1 MLPRLLRRTHINL
14 VKISVNNPMKTLGTI
29 VKKCNCAVSA
39 LLTASM
45 FLSSPGGF
53 AQIEVLDQVVA
64 IVDDDII
71 LASELQERVQGVRSN
86 LEARGVEMPADDV
99 LIRET
104 LDRLILDSIQLQLA
118 NRYGVRIP
126 DQQLDEAMTR
136 LARQNGLT
144 LEQFRIALEQAG
156 QSYAVAREGLR
167 DDLAIQRVQQGN
179 VMRNINISEQEIDN
193 FLATEEGEA
202 MTQPEYRVVQALLST
217 SRGEDAADVAAK
229 EAYVDET
236 LATIQSGTPFEQAV
250 SSIEP
255 YAFTG
260 GDLGWRK
267 LGDIPSMF
275 ADVVPDLRVGDVT
288 KVRSSSGFHLVYLA
302 DAMGGEQL
310 VRQTD
315 VRHILIK
322 PTEVLSEDAAET
334 LAKELKTRI
343 ESGEDFGGLARQYSD
358 DIGSAAEGGE
368 LGWTNP
374 GQMVIEFE
382 TTMANTPEGEIS
394 EPFRSEFGWHIL
406 EVPGRRDKDFSSEVR
421 RNQVAGYIRDQKY
434 QEELDAWL
442 RKIREEAFVDIK

>member
-1 MLPRLLRRTHINL
+1 MRCRLTTPRER
-14 VKISVNNPMKTLGTI
+14 SVL
-29 VKKCNCAVSA
+29 A
-39 LLTASM
+39 LLSVPLLALSVLTSLAS
-45 FLSSPGGF
+45 
-53 AQIEVLDQVVA
+53 AQIEVLDQVIA

-71 LASELQERVQGVRSN
+71 LASELQERVKGVRSTM
-86 LEARGVEMPADDV
+86 ESRGVEVPSDDV

-136 LARQNGLT
+136 LARQNALT
-144 LEQFRIALEQAG
+144 LEQFRIALEQSG
-156 QSYAVAREGLR
+156 QSYAAAREGLR

-193 FLATEEGEA
+193 FLTTEEGEA
-202 MTQPEYRVVQALLST
+202 MTQPEYQVVQALLSI
-217 SRGEDAADVAAK
+217 SRGEDAAEIAAK
-229 EAYVDET
+229 EAYVNKV
-236 LATIQSGTPFEQAV
+236 LSNIQSGQPFEQAV
-250 SSIEP
+250 SGTEP

-275 ADVVPDLRVGDVT
+275 ADTVPTLTVGEVA
-288 KVRSSSGFHLVYLA
+288 KVRSSSGLHLVYLA
-302 DAMGGEQL
+302 DAVGGEQL

-315 VRHILIK
+315 VRHILVK
-322 PTEVLSEDAAET
+322 PTEVLNEQAAED
-334 LAKELKTRI
+334 LVVELKARI
-343 ESGEDFGGLARQYSD
+343 EGGEDFGELARQYSD
-358 DIGSAAEGGE
+358 DIGSATEGGN

-374 GQMVIEFE
+374 GQMVPEFE
-382 TTMANTPEGEIS
+382 ATMAGTAEGSIS
-394 EPFRSEFGWHIL
+394 QPFRSEFGWHIL
-406 EVPGRRDKDFSSEVR
+406 EVKARRDKDFSGEVR

>member
-1 MLPRLLRRTHINL
+1 MRCRLTTPRER
-14 VKISVNNPMKTLGTI
+14 SVL
-29 VKKCNCAVSA
+29 A
-39 LLTASM
+39 LLSVPLLALCVLPSLAS
-45 FLSSPGGF
+45 

-71 LASELQERVQGVRSN
+71 LASELQERVKGVRSTM
-86 LEARGVEMPADDV
+86 ESRGVEVPSDDV

-144 LEQFRIALEQAG
+144 LEQFRIALEQSG
-156 QSYAVAREGLR
+156 QSYAAAREGLR

-193 FLATEEGEA
+193 FLTTEEGEA
-202 MTQPEYRVVQALLST
+202 MTQPEYQVVQALLSI
-217 SRGEDAADVAAK
+217 SRGEDAAEIAAK
-229 EAYVDET
+229 ESYVNEV
-236 LATIQSGTPFEQAV
+236 LSNIQSGQPFEQAV
-250 SSIEP
+250 SGTEP

-275 ADVVPDLRVGDVT
+275 ADTVPTLTVGEVA
-288 KVRSSSGFHLVYLA
+288 KVRSSSGLHLVYLA
-302 DAMGGEQL
+302 DAVGGEQL

-315 VRHILIK
+315 VRHILVK
-322 PTEVLSEDAAET
+322 PTEVLNEQAAED
-334 LAKELKTRI
+334 LVVELRARI
-343 ESGEDFGGLARQYSD
+343 EGGEDFGELARQYSD
-358 DIGSAAEGGE
+358 DIGSATEGGN

-374 GQMVIEFE
+374 GQMVPEFE
-382 TTMANTPEGEIS
+382 ATMAGTAEGSIS
-394 EPFRSEFGWHIL
+394 QPFRSEFGWHIL
-406 EVPGRRDKDFSSEVR
+406 EVKARRDKDFSGEVR

>member
-1 MLPRLLRRTHINL
+1 MRCRLTTPRER
-14 VKISVNNPMKTLGTI
+14 SVL
-29 VKKCNCAVSA
+29 A
-39 LLTASM
+39 LLSVPLLALSVLPSLAS
-45 FLSSPGGF
+45 

-71 LASELQERVQGVRSN
+71 LASELQERVQGVRSTM
-86 LEARGVEMPADDV
+86 ESRGVEIPSDDV

-144 LEQFRIALEQAG
+144 LEQFRIALEQSG
-156 QSYAVAREGLR
+156 QSYAAAREGLR

-193 FLATEEGEA
+193 FLTTEEGEA
-202 MTQPEYRVVQALLST
+202 MTQPEYQVVQALLSI
-217 SRGEDAADVAAK
+217 SRGEDAAEIAAK
-229 EAYVDET
+229 EAYVDEV
-236 LATIQSGTPFEQAV
+236 LSNIQSGQPFEQTV
-250 SSIEP
+250 SGTEP

-275 ADVVPDLRVGDVT
+275 ADTVPTLTVGEVA

-302 DAMGGEQL
+302 DAVGGEQL

-315 VRHILIK
+315 VRHILVK
-322 PTEVLSEDAAET
+322 PTEVLNEQAAED
-334 LAKELKTRI
+334 LVVELRARI
-343 ESGEDFGGLARQYSD
+343 ERGEDFGELARQYSD
-358 DIGSAAEGGE
+358 DIGSATEGGN

-374 GQMVIEFE
+374 GQMVPEFE
-382 TTMANTPEGEIS
+382 ATMAGTAEGSIS
-394 EPFRSEFGWHIL
+394 QPFRSEFGWHIL
-406 EVPGRRDKDFSSEVR
+406 EVKARRDKDFSGEVR

>member
-1 MLPRLLRRTHINL
+1 MKKRTYPSFL
-14 VKISVNNPMKTLGTI
+14 ALISLIGLASTWPV
-29 VKKCNCAVSA
+29 ASA
-39 LLTASM
+39 W
-45 FLSSPGGF
+45 
-53 AQIEVLDQVVA
+53 AQLQTLDQVVA

-71 LASELQERVQGVRSN
+71 LASELQERVAGVRSTM
-86 LEARGVEMPADDV
+86 ESRGVEMPDDETLV
-99 LIRET
+99 RET
-104 LDRLILDSIQLQLA
+104 LDRLILDSIQMQLA

-126 DQQLDEAMTR
+126 DAQLDEAMTR

-144 LEQFRIALEQAG
+144 LEQFRIAVEQSG
-156 QSYAVAREGLR
+156 QSYAATRESLR
-167 DDLAIQRVQQGN
+167 RDLAIQRVQQGN

-202 MTQPEYRVVQALLST
+202 MTQPEYRVIQALLAT
-217 SRGEDAADVAAK
+217 RRGEDSASVDAK
-229 EAYVDET
+229 EAFIDDT
-236 LATIQSGTPFEQAV
+236 LTRIQDGADFEAAV
-250 SSIEP
+250 SSVEP

-275 ADVVPDLRVGDVT
+275 ADVVPTMSIGEVA

-302 DAMGGEQL
+302 DAVGGERL
-310 VRQTD
+310 VKQTD
-315 VRHILIK
+315 VRHILVK
-322 PTEVLSEDAAET
+322 ATEVLDEAAAEA
-334 LAKELKTRI
+334 LAGQLMERVKG
-343 ESGEDFGGLARQYSD
+343 GEDFGALARQYSD

-374 GQMVIEFE
+374 GQMVPEFE
-382 TTMANTPEGEIS
+382 AAMAAADEGVVT

-406 EVPGRRDKDFSSEVR
+406 EVTGRRDKDFSGEIQ
-421 RNQVAGYIRDQKY
+421 RNQVANYIREQKY

>member
-1 MLPRLLRRTHINL
+1 MLRRFTAL
-14 VKISVNNPMKTLGTI
+14 REQ
-29 VKKCNCAVSA
+29 SA
-39 LLTASM
+39 LAVFSAPLLALC
-45 FLSSPGGF
+45 FLPSLGS

-71 LASELQERVQGVRSN
+71 LASELQERVQGVRSTM
-86 LEARGVEMPADDV
+86 ESRGVEVPSDDV

-144 LEQFRIALEQAG
+144 LEQFRIALEQSG
-156 QSYAVAREGLR
+156 QSYAAAREGLR

-193 FLATEEGEA
+193 FLTTEEGEA
-202 MTQPEYRVVQALLST
+202 MTQPEYRVVQALLSI
-217 SRGEDAADVAAK
+217 SRGEDASEVTAK
-229 EAYVDET
+229 EAYINEV
-236 LATIQSGTPFEQAV
+236 LSNIQSGQPFEQAV
-250 SSIEP
+250 SGTEP
-255 YAFTG
+255 YAFSG

-267 LGDIPSMF
+267 LGDMPSMF
-275 ADVVPDLRVGDVT
+275 ADAVPVLTVGEVT

-302 DAMGGEQL
+302 DAVGGEQL

-315 VRHILIK
+315 VRHILVK
-322 PTEVLSEDAAET
+322 PTEVLNEQAAED
-334 LAKELKTRI
+334 LAVELKARI
-343 ESGEDFGGLARQYSD
+343 EAGEPFGELARQYSD

-374 GQMVIEFE
+374 GQMVPEFE
-382 TTMANTPEGEIS
+382 ATMAGTAEGSIS

-406 EVPGRRDKDFSSEVR
+406 EVKARRDKDFSGEVR
-421 RNQVAGYIRDQKY
+421 RNQVAGYIREQKY

>member
-1 MLPRLLRRTHINL
+1 MRCRLTTPSERSGL
-14 VKISVNNPMKTLGTI
+14 
-29 VKKCNCAVSA
+29 A
-39 LLTASM
+39 LLSVPLLALCVLPSLAS
-45 FLSSPGGF
+45 

-71 LASELQERVQGVRSN
+71 LASELQERLRGVRSTM
-86 LEARGVEMPADDV
+86 ESRGVEVPSDDV

-144 LEQFRIALEQAG
+144 LEQFRIALEQSG
-156 QSYAVAREGLR
+156 QSYAAAREGLR

-193 FLATEEGEA
+193 FLTTEEGEA
-202 MTQPEYRVVQALLST
+202 MTQPEYQVVQVLLSI
-217 SRGEDAADVAAK
+217 SRGEDAAEIAAK
-229 EAYVDET
+229 EAYVDEV
-236 LATIQSGTPFEQAV
+236 LSNIQSGQPFEQAV
-250 SSIEP
+250 SGTEP

-267 LGDIPSMF
+267 LGDLPSMF
-275 ADVVPDLRVGDVT
+275 ADTVPTLTVGEVA
-288 KVRSSSGFHLVYLA
+288 KVRSSSGLHLVYLA
-302 DAMGGEQL
+302 DAVGGEQL

-315 VRHILIK
+315 VRHILVK
-322 PTEVLSEDAAET
+322 PTEVLNEQAAED
-334 LAKELKTRI
+334 LVVELKARI
-343 ESGEDFGGLARQYSD
+343 EGGEDFGELARQYSD
-358 DIGSAAEGGE
+358 DIGSATEGGN

-374 GQMVIEFE
+374 GQMVPEFE
-382 TTMANTPEGEIS
+382 ATMAGTAEGSIS
-394 EPFRSEFGWHIL
+394 QPFRSEFGWHIL
-406 EVPGRRDKDFSSEVR
+406 EVKARRDKDFSGEVR

>member
-1 MLPRLLRRTHINL
+1 M
-14 VKISVNNPMKTLGTI
+14 
-29 VKKCNCAVSA
+29 
-39 LLTASM
+39 
-45 FLSSPGGF
+45 
-53 AQIEVLDQVVA
+53 LDQVVA

-71 LASELQERVQGVRSN
+71 LASELQERVAGVRSTM
-86 LEARGVEMPADDV
+86 ESRGVEMPDDETLV
-99 LIRET
+99 RET
-104 LDRLILDSIQLQLA
+104 LDRLILDSIQMQLA

-126 DQQLDEAMTR
+126 DAQLDEAMTR

-144 LEQFRIALEQAG
+144 LEQFRVAVEQSG
-156 QSYAVAREGLR
+156 QNYAATRESLR
-167 DDLAIQRVQQGN
+167 KDLAIQRVQQGN

-202 MTQPEYRVVQALLST
+202 MTQPEYRVIQALLAT
-217 SRGEDAADVAAK
+217 RRGEDAASVEAK
-229 EAYVDET
+229 ETFIDAT
-236 LATIQSGTPFEQAV
+236 LANIQGGTDFETAV
-250 SSIEP
+250 SGVEP

-275 ADVVPDLRVGDVT
+275 AEVVPTMSIGDVN

-302 DAMGGEQL
+302 DAVGGERL
-310 VRQTD
+310 VKQTD

-322 PTEVLSEDAAET
+322 PTEVLDEAAAEA
-334 LAKELKTRI
+334 LAGQLMERVKG
-343 ESGEDFGGLARQYSD
+343 GEDFGALARQYSD

-374 GQMVIEFE
+374 GQMVPEFE
-382 TTMANTPEGEIS
+382 AAMAAAEEGVVT

-406 EVPGRRDKDFSSEVR
+406 EVTGRRDKDFSGEIQ
-421 RNQVAGYIRDQKY
+421 RNQVANYIREQKY

>member
-1 MLPRLLRRTHINL
+1 MRCRLTTPRER
-14 VKISVNNPMKTLGTI
+14 SVL
-29 VKKCNCAVSA
+29 A
-39 LLTASM
+39 LLSVPLLALSVLTSLAS
-45 FLSSPGGF
+45 

-71 LASELQERVQGVRSN
+71 LASELQERVKGVRSTM
-86 LEARGVEMPADDV
+86 ESRGVEVPSDDV

-144 LEQFRIALEQAG
+144 LEQFRIALEQSG
-156 QSYAVAREGLR
+156 QSYAAAREGLR

-193 FLATEEGEA
+193 FLTTEEGEA
-202 MTQPEYRVVQALLST
+202 MTQPEYQVVQALLSI
-217 SRGEDAADVAAK
+217 SRGEDPAEIAAK
-229 EAYVDET
+229 EAYVDEV
-236 LATIQSGTPFEQAV
+236 LSNIQSGQPFEQAV
-250 SSIEP
+250 SGTEP

-275 ADVVPDLRVGDVT
+275 ADTVPTLTVGEVA
-288 KVRSSSGFHLVYLA
+288 KVRSSSGLHLIYLT
-302 DAMGGEQL
+302 DAVGGEQL

-315 VRHILIK
+315 VRHILVK
-322 PTEVLSEDAAET
+322 PTEVLNEQAAED
-334 LAKELKTRI
+334 LVVELRARI
-343 ESGEDFGGLARQYSD
+343 EGGEDFGELARQYSD
-358 DIGSAAEGGE
+358 DIGSATEGGN

-374 GQMVIEFE
+374 GQMVPEFE
-382 TTMANTPEGEIS
+382 ATMAGTAEGSIS
-394 EPFRSEFGWHIL
+394 QPFRSEFGWHIL
-406 EVPGRRDKDFSSEVR
+406 EVKARRDKDFSGEVR

>member
-1 MLPRLLRRTHINL
+1 MKKRTYPSFL
-14 VKISVNNPMKTLGTI
+14 ALISLIGLASTWPV
-29 VKKCNCAVSA
+29 ASA
-39 LLTASM
+39 W
-45 FLSSPGGF
+45 
-53 AQIEVLDQVVA
+53 AQIQTLDQVVA

-71 LASELQERVQGVRSN
+71 LASELQERVAGVRSTM
-86 LEARGVEMPADDV
+86 ESRGVEMPDDETLV
-99 LIRET
+99 RET
-104 LDRLILDSIQLQLA
+104 LDRLILDSIQMQLA

-126 DQQLDEAMTR
+126 DAQLDEAMTR

-144 LEQFRIALEQAG
+144 LEQFRIAVEQSG
-156 QSYAVAREGLR
+156 QSYAATRESLR
-167 DDLAIQRVQQGN
+167 RDLAIQRVQQGN

-202 MTQPEYRVVQALLST
+202 MTQPEYRVIQALLAT
-217 SRGEDAADVAAK
+217 RRGEDSASVDAK
-229 EAYVDET
+229 EAFIDDT
-236 LATIQSGTPFEQAV
+236 LTRIQDGADFEAAV
-250 SSIEP
+250 SSVEP

-275 ADVVPDLRVGDVT
+275 ADVVPTMSIGEVA

-302 DAMGGEQL
+302 DAVGGERL
-310 VRQTD
+310 VKQTD
-315 VRHILIK
+315 VRHILVK
-322 PTEVLSEDAAET
+322 PTEVLDEAAAEA
-334 LAKELKTRI
+334 LAGQLMERVKG
-343 ESGEDFGGLARQYSD
+343 GEDFGALARQYSD

-374 GQMVIEFE
+374 GQMVPEFE
-382 TTMANTPEGEIS
+382 AAMASADEGVVT

-406 EVPGRRDKDFSSEVR
+406 EVTGRRDKDFSGEIQ
-421 RNQVAGYIRDQKY
+421 RNQVANYIREQKY

>member
-1 MLPRLLRRTHINL
+1 MRCRLTTPRER
-14 VKISVNNPMKTLGTI
+14 SVL
-29 VKKCNCAVSA
+29 A
-39 LLTASM
+39 LLSVPLLALSVLTSLAS
-45 FLSSPGGF
+45 
-53 AQIEVLDQVVA
+53 AQIEVLDQVIA

-71 LASELQERVQGVRSN
+71 LASELQERVKGVRSTM
-86 LEARGVEMPADDV
+86 ESRGVEVPSDDV

-144 LEQFRIALEQAG
+144 LEQFRIALEQSG
-156 QSYAVAREGLR
+156 QSYAAAREGLR
-167 DDLAIQRVQQGN
+167 DDLTIQRVQQGN

-193 FLATEEGEA
+193 FLTTEEGEA
-202 MTQPEYRVVQALLST
+202 MTQPEYQVVQALLSI
-217 SRGEDAADVAAK
+217 SRGEDAAEIAAK
-229 EAYVDET
+229 ESYVNEV
-236 LATIQSGTPFEQAV
+236 LSNIQSGQPFEQAV
-250 SSIEP
+250 SGTEP

-275 ADVVPDLRVGDVT
+275 ADTVPTLTVGEVA
-288 KVRSSSGFHLVYLA
+288 KVRSSSGLHLVYLA
-302 DAMGGEQL
+302 DAVGGEQL

-315 VRHILIK
+315 VRHILVK
-322 PTEVLSEDAAET
+322 PTEVLNEQAAED
-334 LAKELKTRI
+334 LVVELRARI
-343 ESGEDFGGLARQYSD
+343 EGGEDFGELARQYSD
-358 DIGSAAEGGE
+358 DIGSATEGGN

-374 GQMVIEFE
+374 GQMVPEFE
-382 TTMANTPEGEIS
+382 ATMAGTAEGSIS
-394 EPFRSEFGWHIL
+394 QPFRSEFGWHIL
-406 EVPGRRDKDFSSEVR
+406 EVKARRDKDFSGEVR

>member
-1 MLPRLLRRTHINL
+1 MRCRLTTPRER
-14 VKISVNNPMKTLGTI
+14 SVL
-29 VKKCNCAVSA
+29 A
-39 LLTASM
+39 LLSVPLLALCVLPSVAS
-45 FLSSPGGF
+45 

-71 LASELQERVQGVRSN
+71 LASELQERVQGVRSTM
-86 LEARGVEMPADDV
+86 ESRGVEVPSDDV

-144 LEQFRIALEQAG
+144 LEQFRIALEQSG
-156 QSYAVAREGLR
+156 QSYAAAREGLR

-193 FLATEEGEA
+193 FLTTEEGEA
-202 MTQPEYRVVQALLST
+202 MTQPEYQVVQALLSI
-217 SRGEDAADVAAK
+217 SRGEDAAEIAAK
-229 EAYVDET
+229 ESYVNEV
-236 LATIQSGTPFEQAV
+236 LSNIQSGQPFEQAV
-250 SSIEP
+250 SGTEP

-275 ADVVPDLRVGDVT
+275 ADTVPTLTVGEVA
-288 KVRSSSGFHLVYLA
+288 KVRSSSGLHLVYLA
-302 DAMGGEQL
+302 DAVGGEQL

-315 VRHILIK
+315 VRHILVK
-322 PTEVLSEDAAET
+322 PTEVLNEQAAED
-334 LAKELKTRI
+334 LVVELRARI
-343 ESGEDFGGLARQYSD
+343 EGGEDFGELARQYSD
-358 DIGSAAEGGE
+358 DIGSATEGGN

-374 GQMVIEFE
+374 GQMVPEFE
-382 TTMANTPEGEIS
+382 ATMAGTAEGSIS
-394 EPFRSEFGWHIL
+394 QPFRSEFGWHIL
-406 EVPGRRDKDFSSEVR
+406 EVKARRDKDFSGEVR

>member
-1 MLPRLLRRTHINL
+1 MPVPHTTPPHRFPRRSN
-14 VKISVNNPMKTLGTI
+14 K
-29 VKKCNCAVSA
+29 
-39 LLTASM
+39 LTAIATAILAS
-45 FLSSPGGF
+45 LVSPYVA
-53 AQIEVLDQVVA
+53 AQIEMLDQVVA

-71 LASELQERVQGVRSN
+71 LASELQERVQGVRSTM
-86 LEARGVEMPADDV
+86 ESRGVEVPTDDV

-144 LEQFRIALEQAG
+144 LEQFRLALEQSG
-156 QSYAVAREGLR
+156 QSYAAAREGLR

-202 MTQPEYRVVQALLST
+202 MTQPEYRVVQALLAS
-217 SRGEDAADVAAK
+217 SRGEDAAKVAAK
-229 EAYVDET
+229 EAYVDEV
-236 LATIQSGTPFEQAV
+236 LNNIESGTPFEEAV
-250 SSIEP
+250 SAVEP

-275 ADVVPDLRVGDVT
+275 ADAVPTLAVGDVT

-302 DAMGGEQL
+302 DAVGGEQL

-322 PTEVLSEDAAET
+322 PTEVLSEQAAED
-334 LAKELKTRI
+334 LAIELKARI
-343 ESGEDFGGLARQYSD
+343 EAGEAFGDMARQYSD

-374 GQMVIEFE
+374 GQMVPEFE
-382 TTMANTPEGEIS
+382 ATMAASAEGTIS

-406 EVPGRRDKDFSSEVR
+406 EVKARRDKDFSSEMR
-421 RNQVAGYIRDQKY
+421 RNQVAGYIREQKY

>member
-1 MLPRLLRRTHINL
+1 MRCRLTTPRER
-14 VKISVNNPMKTLGTI
+14 SVL
-29 VKKCNCAVSA
+29 A
-39 LLTASM
+39 LLSVPLLALSVLTSLAS
-45 FLSSPGGF
+45 
-53 AQIEVLDQVVA
+53 AQIEVLDQVIA

-71 LASELQERVQGVRSN
+71 LASELQERVKGVRSTM
-86 LEARGVEMPADDV
+86 ESRGVEVPSDDV

-144 LEQFRIALEQAG
+144 LEQFRIALEQSG
-156 QSYAVAREGLR
+156 QSYAAAREGLR

-193 FLATEEGEA
+193 FLTTEEGEA
-202 MTQPEYRVVQALLST
+202 MTQPEYQVVQALLSI
-217 SRGEDAADVAAK
+217 SRGEDAAEIAAK
-229 EAYVDET
+229 ESYVNEV
-236 LATIQSGTPFEQAV
+236 LSNIQSGQPFEQAV
-250 SSIEP
+250 SGTEP

-275 ADVVPDLRVGDVT
+275 ADTVPTLTVGEVA

-302 DAMGGEQL
+302 DAVGGEQL

-315 VRHILIK
+315 VRHILVK
-322 PTEVLSEDAAET
+322 PTEVLNEQAAED
-334 LAKELKTRI
+334 LVVELKARI
-343 ESGEDFGGLARQYSD
+343 EGGEDFGELARQYSD
-358 DIGSAAEGGE
+358 DIGSATEGGN

-374 GQMVIEFE
+374 GQMVPEFE
-382 TTMANTPEGEIS
+382 ATMAGTAEGSIS
-394 EPFRSEFGWHIL
+394 QPFRSEFGWHIL
-406 EVPGRRDKDFSSEVR
+406 EVKARRDKDFSGEVR

>member
-1 MLPRLLRRTHINL
+1 MLRRLTAL
-14 VKISVNNPMKTLGTI
+14 RER
-29 VKKCNCAVSA
+29 SA
-39 LLTASM
+39 LAL
-45 FLSSPGGF
+45 LSAPLLALCLLPSLGS
-53 AQIEVLDQVVA
+53 AQIEVLDQVIA

-71 LASELQERVQGVRSN
+71 LASELQERVQGVRSTM
-86 LEARGVEMPADDV
+86 ESRGVEVPSDDV

-144 LEQFRIALEQAG
+144 LEQFRIALEQSG
-156 QSYAVAREGLR
+156 QSYAAAREGLR

-193 FLATEEGEA
+193 FLTTEEGEA
-202 MTQPEYRVVQALLST
+202 MTQPEYWVVQALLST
-217 SRGEDAADVAAK
+217 SRGEDSAEVAAK
-229 EAYVDET
+229 EAYINEV
-236 LATIQSGTPFEQAV
+236 LSHIQSGQPFEQAV
-250 SSIEP
+250 SGSEP

-275 ADVVPDLRVGDVT
+275 ADTVPTLTVGEVT

-302 DAMGGEQL
+302 DAVGGEQL

-315 VRHILIK
+315 VQHILVK
-322 PTEVLSEDAAET
+322 PTEVLNEQAAED
-334 LAKELKTRI
+334 LVVELRARI
-343 ESGEDFGGLARQYSD
+343 EAGEEFGELARQYSD
-358 DIGSAAEGGE
+358 DIGSAAEGGK

-374 GQMVIEFE
+374 GQMVPEFE
-382 TTMANTPEGEIS
+382 ATMEDTAEGSIS
-394 EPFRSEFGWHIL
+394 QPFRSEFGWHIL
-406 EVPGRRDKDFSSEVR
+406 EVKARRDKDFSGEVR
-421 RNQVAGYIRDQKY
+421 RNQVAGYIREQKY
-434 QEELDAWL
+434 QEEPDAWL

>member
-1 MLPRLLRRTHINL
+1 MRCRLTTPREL
-14 VKISVNNPMKTLGTI
+14 SVL
-29 VKKCNCAVSA
+29 A
-39 LLTASM
+39 LLSVPLLALSVLTSLAS
-45 FLSSPGGF
+45 
-53 AQIEVLDQVVA
+53 AQIEVLDQVIA

-71 LASELQERVQGVRSN
+71 LASELQERVKGVRSTM
-86 LEARGVEMPADDV
+86 ESRGVEVPSDDV

-144 LEQFRIALEQAG
+144 LEQFRIALEQSG
-156 QSYAVAREGLR
+156 QSYAAAREGLR

-193 FLATEEGEA
+193 FLTTEEGEA
-202 MTQPEYRVVQALLST
+202 MTQPEYQVVQALLSI
-217 SRGEDAADVAAK
+217 SRGEDAAEIAAK
-229 EAYVDET
+229 ESYVNEV
-236 LATIQSGTPFEQAV
+236 LSNIQSGQPFEQAV
-250 SSIEP
+250 SGTEP

-275 ADVVPDLRVGDVT
+275 ADTVPTLTVGEVA

-302 DAMGGEQL
+302 DAVGGEQL

-315 VRHILIK
+315 VRHILVK
-322 PTEVLSEDAAET
+322 PTEVLNEQAAED
-334 LAKELKTRI
+334 LVVELRARI
-343 ESGEDFGGLARQYSD
+343 EGGEDFGELARQYSD
-358 DIGSAAEGGE
+358 DIGSATEGGN

-374 GQMVIEFE
+374 GQMVPEFE
-382 TTMANTPEGEIS
+382 ATMAGTAEGSIS
-394 EPFRSEFGWHIL
+394 QPFRSEFGWHIL
-406 EVPGRRDKDFSSEVR
+406 EVKARRDKDFSGEVR

>member
-1 MLPRLLRRTHINL
+1 MRCRLTTPRER
-14 VKISVNNPMKTLGTI
+14 SVL
-29 VKKCNCAVSA
+29 A
-39 LLTASM
+39 LLSVPLLALCVVPS
-45 FLSSPGGF
+45 LGS

-71 LASELQERVQGVRSN
+71 LASELQERVQGVRSTM
-86 LEARGVEMPADDV
+86 ESRGVEVPSDDV

-144 LEQFRIALEQAG
+144 LEQFRIALEQSG
-156 QSYAVAREGLR
+156 QSYAAAREGLR

-193 FLATEEGEA
+193 FLTTEEGEA
-202 MTQPEYRVVQALLST
+202 MTQPEYQVVQALLSI
-217 SRGEDAADVAAK
+217 SRGEDAAEIAAK
-229 EAYVDET
+229 EAYVDEV
-236 LATIQSGTPFEQAV
+236 LSNIQSGQPFEQAV
-250 SSIEP
+250 SGTEP

-275 ADVVPDLRVGDVT
+275 ADTVPTLTVGEVA
-288 KVRSSSGFHLVYLA
+288 KVRSSSGLHLVYLA
-302 DAMGGEQL
+302 DAVGGEQL

-315 VRHILIK
+315 VRHILVK
-322 PTEVLSEDAAET
+322 PTEVLNEQAAED
-334 LAKELKTRI
+334 LVVELRARI
-343 ESGEDFGGLARQYSD
+343 EGGEDFGELARQYSD
-358 DIGSAAEGGE
+358 DIGSATEGGN

-374 GQMVIEFE
+374 GQMVPEFE
-382 TTMANTPEGEIS
+382 ATMAGTAEGSIS
-394 EPFRSEFGWHIL
+394 QPFRSEFGWHIL
-406 EVPGRRDKDFSSEVR
+406 EVKARRDKDFSGEVR

>member
-1 MLPRLLRRTHINL
+1 ML
-14 VKISVNNPMKTLGTI
+14 
-29 VKKCNCAVSA
+29 A
-39 LLTASM
+39 LLVRRLRDLLFTLWPLAALLM
-45 FLSSPGGF
+45 TVPAAPAL
-53 AQIEVLDQVVA
+53 AQVEMLDQVVA

-71 LASELQERVQGVRSN
+71 LASELRESLETVRQT
-86 LEARGVEMPADDV
+86 LEARGVELPEDEV
-99 LIRET
+99 LVRET
-104 LDRLILDSIQLQLA
+104 LDRLIIDSIQMQLA

-144 LEQFRIALEQAG
+144 LEQFRVALEQSG
-156 QSYAVAREGLR
+156 QNYAMMREDLR

-193 FLATEEGEA
+193 FLNTEEGEA
-202 MTQPEYRVVQALLST
+202 MTQPEYRVIQALLAS
-217 SRGEDAADVAAK
+217 SKSDARDEAKAK
-229 EAYVDET
+229 EAYVDQLLT
-236 LATIQSGTPFEQAV
+236 SIQAGQPFEEAV
-250 SSIEP
+250 SANGS
-255 YAFTG
+255 YTLTG

-275 ADVVPDLRVGDVT
+275 AEVVPTLSIGEVA
-288 KVRSSSGFHLVYLA
+288 KVKSSSGFHLVYLA
-302 DAMGGEQL
+302 DALGGERL
-310 VRQTD
+310 VKQTN

-322 PTEVLSEDAAET
+322 PTEVLDESAAEE
-334 LAKELKTRI
+334 LAGNLVERI
-343 ESGEDFGGLARQYSD
+343 RGGADFGALARQYSD

-374 GQMVIEFE
+374 GQMVPEFE
-382 TTMANTPEGEIS
+382 ATMANAVEGEVS

-406 EVPGRRDKDFSSEVR
+406 EVTGRRDKDFSGEIQ
-421 RNQVAGYIRDQKY
+421 RNQVANYIREQKY

>member
-1 MLPRLLRRTHINL
+1 MRCRLTIPRER
-14 VKISVNNPMKTLGTI
+14 SVL
-29 VKKCNCAVSA
+29 A
-39 LLTASM
+39 LLSVPLLALSVLTSLAS
-45 FLSSPGGF
+45 
-53 AQIEVLDQVVA
+53 AQIEVLDQVIA

-71 LASELQERVQGVRSN
+71 LASELQERVKGVRSTM
-86 LEARGVEMPADDV
+86 ESRGVEVPSDDV

-144 LEQFRIALEQAG
+144 LEQFRIALEQSG
-156 QSYAVAREGLR
+156 QSYAAAREGLR

-193 FLATEEGEA
+193 FLTTEEGEA
-202 MTQPEYRVVQALLST
+202 MTQPEYQVVQALLSI
-217 SRGEDAADVAAK
+217 SRGEDAAEIAAK
-229 EAYVDET
+229 ESYVNEV
-236 LATIQSGTPFEQAV
+236 LSNIQSGQPFEQAV
-250 SSIEP
+250 SGTEP

-275 ADVVPDLRVGDVT
+275 ADTVPTLTVGEVA
-288 KVRSSSGFHLVYLA
+288 KVRSSSGLHLVYLA
-302 DAMGGEQL
+302 DAVGGEQL

-315 VRHILIK
+315 VRHILVK
-322 PTEVLSEDAAET
+322 PTEVLNEQAAED
-334 LAKELKTRI
+334 LVVELRARI
-343 ESGEDFGGLARQYSD
+343 EGGEDFGELARQYSD
-358 DIGSAAEGGE
+358 DIGSATEGGN

-374 GQMVIEFE
+374 GQMVPEFE
-382 TTMANTPEGEIS
+382 AAMAGTAEGSIS
-394 EPFRSEFGWHIL
+394 QPFRSEFGWHIL
-406 EVPGRRDKDFSSEVR
+406 EVKARRDKDFSGEVR

>member
-1 MLPRLLRRTHINL
+1 MRCRLTTPRER
-14 VKISVNNPMKTLGTI
+14 SVL
-29 VKKCNCAVSA
+29 A
-39 LLTASM
+39 LLSVPLLAFSVLPSLAS
-45 FLSSPGGF
+45 

-71 LASELQERVQGVRSN
+71 LASELQERVKGVRSTM
-86 LEARGVEMPADDV
+86 ESRGVEVPSDDV

-144 LEQFRIALEQAG
+144 LEQFRIALEQSG
-156 QSYAVAREGLR
+156 QSYAAAREGLR

-193 FLATEEGEA
+193 FLTTEEGEA
-202 MTQPEYRVVQALLST
+202 MTQPEYQVVQALLSI
-217 SRGEDAADVAAK
+217 SRGEDVAEIAAK
-229 EAYVDET
+229 EAYVNEV
-236 LATIQSGTPFEQAV
+236 LSNIQLGQPFEQAV
-250 SSIEP
+250 SGTEP
-255 YAFTG
+255 YAFIG

-275 ADVVPDLRVGDVT
+275 ADTVPTLTVGEVA

-302 DAMGGEQL
+302 DAVGGEQL

-315 VRHILIK
+315 VRHILVK
-322 PTEVLSEDAAET
+322 PTEVLNEQAAED
-334 LAKELKTRI
+334 LVVELRARI
-343 ESGEDFGGLARQYSD
+343 EGGEDFGELARQYSD
-358 DIGSAAEGGE
+358 DIGSAAEGGN

-374 GQMVIEFE
+374 GQMVPEFE
-382 TTMANTPEGEIS
+382 ATMAGTAEGSIS
-394 EPFRSEFGWHIL
+394 QPFRSEFGWHIL
-406 EVPGRRDKDFSSEVR
+406 EVKARRDKDFSGEVR

>member
-1 MLPRLLRRTHINL
+1 MRCRLTTPRER
-14 VKISVNNPMKTLGTI
+14 SVL
-29 VKKCNCAVSA
+29 A
-39 LLTASM
+39 LLSVPLLALSVLPSLAS
-45 FLSSPGGF
+45 

-71 LASELQERVQGVRSN
+71 LASELQERVQGVRSTM
-86 LEARGVEMPADDV
+86 ESRGVEVPSDDV

-144 LEQFRIALEQAG
+144 LEQFRIALEQSG
-156 QSYAVAREGLR
+156 QSYAAAREGLR

-193 FLATEEGEA
+193 FLTTEEGEA
-202 MTQPEYRVVQALLST
+202 MTQPEYQVVQGLLSI
-217 SRGEDAADVAAK
+217 SRGEDAAEIAAK
-229 EAYVDET
+229 EAYVNEV
-236 LATIQSGTPFEQAV
+236 LSNIQLGQPFEEAVSGT
-250 SSIEP
+250 EP

-275 ADVVPDLRVGDVT
+275 ADTVPTLTVGEVA

-302 DAMGGEQL
+302 DAVGGEQL

-315 VRHILIK
+315 VRHILVK
-322 PTEVLSEDAAET
+322 PTEVLNEQAAED
-334 LAKELKTRI
+334 LVVELRARI
-343 ESGEDFGGLARQYSD
+343 EGGEDFGELARQYSD
-358 DIGSAAEGGE
+358 DIGSATEGGN

-374 GQMVIEFE
+374 GQMVPEFE
-382 TTMANTPEGEIS
+382 ATMAGTAEGSIS
-394 EPFRSEFGWHIL
+394 QPFRSEFGWHIL
-406 EVPGRRDKDFSSEVR
+406 EVKARRDKDFSGEVR

>member
-1 MLPRLLRRTHINL
+1 MRCRLTTPRELSGL
-14 VKISVNNPMKTLGTI
+14 
-29 VKKCNCAVSA
+29 A
-39 LLTASM
+39 LLSVPLLALCVLPSLAS
-45 FLSSPGGF
+45 

-71 LASELQERVQGVRSN
+71 LASELQERVQGVRSTM
-86 LEARGVEMPADDV
+86 ESRGVEVPSDDV

-144 LEQFRIALEQAG
+144 LEQFRIALEQSG
-156 QSYAVAREGLR
+156 QSYAAAREGLR

-193 FLATEEGEA
+193 FLTTEEGEA
-202 MTQPEYRVVQALLST
+202 MTQPEYQVVQALLSI
-217 SRGEDAADVAAK
+217 SRGEDAAEIAAK
-229 EAYVDET
+229 EAYVDEV
-236 LATIQSGTPFEQAV
+236 LSNIQSGQPFEQAV
-250 SSIEP
+250 SGTEP

-267 LGDIPSMF
+267 LGDLPSMF
-275 ADVVPDLRVGDVT
+275 ADTVPTLTVGEVT
-288 KVRSSSGFHLVYLA
+288 SVRSSSGLHLVYLA
-302 DAMGGEQL
+302 DAVGGEQL

-315 VRHILIK
+315 VRHILVK
-322 PTEVLSEDAAET
+322 PTEVLNEQAAED
-334 LAKELKTRI
+334 LVVELRARI
-343 ESGEDFGGLARQYSD
+343 EGGEDFGELARQYSD
-358 DIGSAAEGGE
+358 DIGSATEGGN

-374 GQMVIEFE
+374 GQMVPEFE
-382 TTMANTPEGEIS
+382 ATMAGTAEGSIS
-394 EPFRSEFGWHIL
+394 QPFRSEFGWHIL
-406 EVPGRRDKDFSSEVR
+406 EVKARRDKDFSGEVR

>member
-1 MLPRLLRRTHINL
+1 MRCRLTTPRKR
-14 VKISVNNPMKTLGTI
+14 SVL
-29 VKKCNCAVSA
+29 A
-39 LLTASM
+39 LLSVPLLALCVLPSLAS
-45 FLSSPGGF
+45 

-71 LASELQERVQGVRSN
+71 LASELQERVKGVRSTM
-86 LEARGVEMPADDV
+86 ESRGVEVPSDDV

-144 LEQFRIALEQAG
+144 LEQFRIALEQSG
-156 QSYAVAREGLR
+156 QSYAAAREGLR

-193 FLATEEGEA
+193 FLTTEEGEA
-202 MTQPEYRVVQALLST
+202 MTQPEYQVVQALLSI
-217 SRGEDAADVAAK
+217 SRGEDAAEIAAK
-229 EAYVDET
+229 ESYVNEV
-236 LATIQSGTPFEQAV
+236 LSNIQSGQPFEQAV
-250 SSIEP
+250 SGTEP

-267 LGDIPSMF
+267 LGDLPSMF
-275 ADVVPDLRVGDVT
+275 ADTVPTLTVGEVT
-288 KVRSSSGFHLVYLA
+288 SVRSSSGLHLVYLA
-302 DAMGGEQL
+302 DAVGGEQL

-315 VRHILIK
+315 VRHILVK
-322 PTEVLSEDAAET
+322 PTEVLNEQAAED
-334 LAKELKTRI
+334 LVVELKARI
-343 ESGEDFGGLARQYSD
+343 EGGEDFGELARQYSD
-358 DIGSAAEGGE
+358 DIGSATEGGN

-374 GQMVIEFE
+374 GQMVPEFE
-382 TTMANTPEGEIS
+382 ATMAGTAEGSIS
-394 EPFRSEFGWHIL
+394 QPFRSEFGWHIL
-406 EVPGRRDKDFSSEVR
+406 EVKARRDKDFSGEVR

>member
-1 MLPRLLRRTHINL
+1 MRCRLTTPRER
-14 VKISVNNPMKTLGTI
+14 SVL
-29 VKKCNCAVSA
+29 A
-39 LLTASM
+39 LLSVPLLALSVLTSFAS
-45 FLSSPGGF
+45 
-53 AQIEVLDQVVA
+53 AQIEVLDQVIA

-71 LASELQERVQGVRSN
+71 LASELQERVKGVRSTM
-86 LEARGVEMPADDV
+86 ESRGVEVPSDDV

-144 LEQFRIALEQAG
+144 LEQFRIALEQSG
-156 QSYAVAREGLR
+156 QSYAAAREGLR

-193 FLATEEGEA
+193 FLTTEEGEA
-202 MTQPEYRVVQALLST
+202 MTQPEYQVVQALLSI
-217 SRGEDAADVAAK
+217 SRGEDAAEIAAK
-229 EAYVDET
+229 EAYVDEV
-236 LATIQSGTPFEQAV
+236 LSNIQSGQPFEQAV
-250 SSIEP
+250 SGTEP

-275 ADVVPDLRVGDVT
+275 ADTVPTLTVGEVA
-288 KVRSSSGFHLVYLA
+288 KVRSSSGLHLVYLA
-302 DAMGGEQL
+302 DAVGGEQL

-315 VRHILIK
+315 VRHILVK
-322 PTEVLSEDAAET
+322 PTEVLNEQAAED
-334 LAKELKTRI
+334 LVVELKARI
-343 ESGEDFGGLARQYSD
+343 EGGEDFGELARQYSD
-358 DIGSAAEGGE
+358 DIGSATEGGN

-374 GQMVIEFE
+374 GQMVPEFE
-382 TTMANTPEGEIS
+382 ATMAGTAEGSIS
-394 EPFRSEFGWHIL
+394 QPFRSEFGWHIL
-406 EVPGRRDKDFSSEVR
+406 EVKARRDKDFSGEVR

>member
-1 MLPRLLRRTHINL
+1 MPANTSQRRQLALP
-14 VKISVNNPMKTLGTI
+14 TI
-29 VKKCNCAVSA
+29 VKIAALSISLFHPSA
-39 LLTASM
+39 S
-45 FLSSPGGF
+45 G
-53 AQIEVLDQVVA
+53 QIEMLDQVVA

-71 LASELQERVQGVRSN
+71 LASELQERIEGVRATM
-86 LEARGVEMPADDV
+86 ETRGVEAPPDDV
-99 LIRET
+99 IVRET

-144 LEQFRIALEQAG
+144 LDQFRVAVEQAG
-156 QSYAVAREGLR
+156 QNYATMREDLR
-167 DDLAIQRVQQGN
+167 EDLAIQRVQQGN
-179 VMRNINISEQEIDN
+179 VMRNINISQQEIDN
-193 FLATEEGEA
+193 FLTTEEGEE
-202 MTQPEYRVVQALLST
+202 MTQPEYRVIQALLTT
-217 SRGEDAADVAAK
+217 SRGEAATEIAAK
-229 EAYVDET
+229 EAYVDSVLER
-236 LATIQSGTPFEQAV
+236 IESGTAFEEAV
-250 SSIEP
+250 GGIEP

-275 ADVVPDLRVGDVT
+275 AAVVPDLSIGEVA
-288 KVRSSSGFHLVYLA
+288 KVRSTSGFHLVYLA
-302 DAMGGEQL
+302 DALGGERL

-322 PTEVLSEDAAET
+322 PTEVLSDAAAEE
-334 LAKELKTRI
+334 LAGSLVERVRG
-343 ESGEDFGGLARQYSD
+343 GEDFGALARQYSD

-374 GQMVIEFE
+374 GQMVPEFE
-382 TTMANTPEGEIS
+382 AAMASANEGEAT

-406 EVPGRRDKDFSSEVR
+406 EVKGRRDKDFSR
-421 RNQVAGYIRDQKY
+421 DIQRNQVANYIREQKY

>member
-1 MLPRLLRRTHINL
+1 MTYRSAPIY
-14 VKISVNNPMKTLGTI
+14 TLY
-29 VKKCNCAVSA
+29 V
-39 LLTASM
+39 LLT
-45 FLSSPGGF
+45 LLGGITTPAVF
-53 AQIEVLDQVVA
+53 AQVVVLDQVVA

-71 LASELQERVQGVRSN
+71 LASELQERVQGIRSSM
-86 LEARGVEMPADDV
+86 EARDVEVPEDDI

-118 NRYGVRIP
+118 SRYGVRIP

-144 LEQFRIALEQAG
+144 LEQFRVALEQSG
-156 QSYAVAREGLR
+156 QSYAAARESLR

-193 FLATEEGEA
+193 FLTTEEGEA
-202 MTQPEYRVVQALLST
+202 MTQPEYRVVQALLAT
-217 SRGEDAADVAAK
+217 GRNEDSSVTAAK
-229 EAYVDET
+229 ENFVDET
-236 LATIQSGTPFEQAV
+236 LGAITSGVPFEEAV
-250 SSIEP
+250 SATAP
-255 YAFTG
+255 YSFTG

-275 ADVVPDLRVGDVT
+275 AEVVPTLNIGEVE

-302 DAMGGEQL
+302 DAVGGERL

-315 VRHILIK
+315 VRHILVT
-322 PTEVLSEDAAET
+322 PTEVLSENASEA
-334 LAKELKTRI
+334 LANELKTRI
-343 ESGEDFGGLARQYSD
+343 EAGEDFGTLARQYSD

-374 GQMVIEFE
+374 GQMVPEFE
-382 TTMANTPEGEIS
+382 ATMAAASMGQIS
-394 EPFRSEFGWHIL
+394 APFRSEFGWHIL
-406 EVPGRRDKDFSSEVR
+406 EVKERRDKDFSSEMR

>member
-1 MLPRLLRRTHINL
+1 MRCRLTTPRER
-14 VKISVNNPMKTLGTI
+14 SVP
-29 VKKCNCAVSA
+29 A
-39 LLTASM
+39 LLSVPLLALCVLPSVAS
-45 FLSSPGGF
+45 

-71 LASELQERVQGVRSN
+71 LASELQERVQGVRSTM
-86 LEARGVEMPADDV
+86 ESRGVEVPSDDV

-144 LEQFRIALEQAG
+144 LEQFRIALEQSG
-156 QSYAVAREGLR
+156 QSYAAAREGLR

-193 FLATEEGEA
+193 FLTTEEGEA
-202 MTQPEYRVVQALLST
+202 MTQPEYQVVQALLSI
-217 SRGEDAADVAAK
+217 SRGEDAAEIAAK
-229 EAYVDET
+229 EAYVDEV
-236 LATIQSGTPFEQAV
+236 LSNIQSGQPFEQAV
-250 SSIEP
+250 SGTEP

-275 ADVVPDLRVGDVT
+275 ADTVPTLTVGEVA
-288 KVRSSSGFHLVYLA
+288 KVRSSSGLHLVYLA
-302 DAMGGEQL
+302 DAVGGEQL

-322 PTEVLSEDAAET
+322 PTEVLNEQAAE
-334 LAKELKTRI
+334 ELVVELRARI
-343 ESGEDFGGLARQYSD
+343 EGGEDFGELARQYSD
-358 DIGSAAEGGE
+358 DIGSATEGGN

-374 GQMVIEFE
+374 GQMVPEFE
-382 TTMANTPEGEIS
+382 ATMAGTAEGSIS
-394 EPFRSEFGWHIL
+394 QPFRSEFGWHIL
-406 EVPGRRDKDFSSEVR
+406 EVKARRDKDFSGEVR